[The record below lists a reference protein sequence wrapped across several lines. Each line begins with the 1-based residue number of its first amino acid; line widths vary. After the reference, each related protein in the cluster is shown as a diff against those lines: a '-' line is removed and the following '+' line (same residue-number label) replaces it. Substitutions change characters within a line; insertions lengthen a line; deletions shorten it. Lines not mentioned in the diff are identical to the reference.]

1 MGKTYHELIYDMF
14 LINNPYYR
22 DKVVLWAGQGKH
34 TIRIRVTNGDTLEYN
49 GSSDS
54 LRIVPEPKAKTND
67 GDVRKNFAY
76 NLLGRMATAGHT
88 QQTLSDY
95 TGLSQ
100 QSISN
105 YIKALSTPSLTA
117 AIKIA
122 EALGCNLGDLL
133 GD

>member
-1 MGKTYHELIYDMF
+1 MSKTYHELIYDMF

-34 TIRIRVTNGDTLEYN
+34 TIRIRVSNGDTLEYN
-49 GSSDS
+49 GSSDN
-54 LRIVPEPKAKTND
+54 LRIIHEPKAKTND

-76 NLLGRMATAGHT
+76 NLLGRMAAAGHT
-88 QQTLSDY
+88 QQTLSED
-95 TGLSQ
+95 TGISQ
-100 QSISN
+100 PTISN

-117 AIKIA
+117 ALRIA
-122 EALGCNLGDLL
+122 EVLGCNLNDLL

>member
-1 MGKTYHELIYDMF
+1 MNKTYHELIYDMF

-22 DKVVLWAGQGKH
+22 DKVVGWDAYGKH
-34 TIRIRVTNGDTLEYN
+34 TIRIRVNNGDLLEFN

-54 LRIVPEPKAKTND
+54 LRIVVEPKLRTND
-67 GDVRKNFAY
+67 GDVRKSFAY
-76 NLLGRMATAGHT
+76 NLGEKMIASGHT
-88 QQTLSDY
+88 QQTLSEY

-117 AIKIA
+117 AMKIA
-122 EALGCNLGDLL
+122 EVLRCNLGDLL

>member
-1 MGKTYHELIYDMF
+1 MSKTYHELIYDMF
-14 LINNPYYR
+14 LENNPYYR
-22 DKVVLWAGQGKH
+22 DKVVLWAAQGKH
-34 TIRIRVTNGDTLEYN
+34 TIRVRVTNGDTLEYN
-49 GSSDS
+49 GASDN
-54 LRIVPEPKAKTND
+54 LRIVIEPKVRTND

-76 NLLGRMATAGHT
+76 NLSERMNAVGHS
-88 QQTLSDY
+88 QQTLSEY

-117 AIKIA
+117 AMKIA
-122 EALGCNLGDLL
+122 EVLRCDLGDLL